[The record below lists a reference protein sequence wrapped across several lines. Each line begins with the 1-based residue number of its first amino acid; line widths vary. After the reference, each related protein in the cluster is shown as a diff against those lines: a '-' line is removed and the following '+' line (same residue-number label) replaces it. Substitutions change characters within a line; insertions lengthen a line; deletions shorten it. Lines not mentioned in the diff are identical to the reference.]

1 MWGQKNKE
9 RKRKENWEYKLSGKL
24 WRVNVLALKNLLEA
38 FLLLTLI
45 IILCL
50 QDISDLI
57 LSVLW
62 RRSESNANESYRWSR
77 LLFRGKVMTDEVSP
91 GQIYRCPVEGDA
103 CARCLWQKTRISLQR
118 DDVRTFRSQEPQT
131 QTFQNKTAGTET
143 IWPFFRT
150 YKRLCCWTNLC
161 FCSKWRC
168 GSKPVGGSVSPSS
181 Y

>member
-50 QDISDLI
+50 LDISDLI

-118 DDVRTFRSQEPQT
+118 DDVRTFRSQEPFKIKQPAQKQFGLFLEPTNVCVVEQT
-131 QTFQNKTAGTET
+131 CVSVANDDVV
-143 IWPFFRT
+143 
-150 YKRLCCWTNLC
+150 LNL
-161 FCSKWRC
+161 
-168 GSKPVGGSVSPSS
+168 
-181 Y
+181 